1 MRAVDGHA
9 LALGATLHGVAL
21 GVGRVDAVPAHVD
34 LFAPLWAHHVYALAK
49 RDLDLGLCRALVLLA
64 SVLGVRGGFPE
75 EELVQRDAVE
85 ARKRDEVVG
94 VGRGLAALPL
104 AHGLATHAQLRG
116 KRLLRVA
123 GRLSPRDQT
132 LCHLHVHVTS
142 WVRTLRVVGP
152 MLFWRRRT
160 CHQLGIEC
168 GRQCA
173 TLGCNGWLRII
184 LPADTLSWR
193 TFW

>member
-1 MRAVDGHA
+1 MRVVPALVVRAVDGHA
-9 LALGATLHGVAL
+9 LALGVALHGVARS
-21 GVGRVDAVPAHVD
+21 VVPAHVD
-34 LFAPLWAHHVYALAK
+34 LFALWVHHVDALAK
-49 RDLDLGLCRALVLLA
+49 RDPDLGLCRAPVLLA

-75 EELVQRDAVE
+75 EKLVQRDAVE

-94 VGRGLAALPL
+94 VGGRLGALPL
-104 AHGLATHAQLRG
+104 RHGLPRHAQTRG

-160 CHQLGIEC
+160 CH
-168 GRQCA
+168 
-173 TLGCNGWLRII
+173 
-184 LPADTLSWR
+184 
-193 TFW
+193 